1 MPPLRFHPSS
11 AVAAALN
18 LQGPKPDRPTAAA
31 AVDTAAIPPCSECGR
46 RFASSKALFG
56 HMRCHPERQWRGIN
70 PRPSSATAPS
80 APAPMPPMP
89 PMPTPAPTPSSSRK
103 RSARSPPASSCSRAA
118 ATAAAAAPRGA
129 VISAVVVPS
138 TNPSPP
144 SPSLLLLPPN
154 SPSSPHYLRLLPLQL
169 PFPTHSPRHHLL
181 LPTHHHRHHHASS
194 LLPAILLPILSLLA
208 LALSVAFFFDH
219 GLCSPSS
226 APPRLK
232 PSLPPAAASP
242 DLLPIPP
249 LPRPPAAAAA
259 LSSSEDEF
267 FSPRAPAAMTGNSI
281 SRRDAAAAAA
291 AAEKCGS
298 QNSILSTPPYPSSP
312 SPGRSSRRSE
322 CPKTAMPQL
331 PIPPPPPPPPPP
343 PVGFWESRVRKH
355 DAHHLPALMPPR
367 TVGLRNSA
375 AAVFPAQPSQDLDA
389 AARNERVPRPKLKP
403 LHWDKV
409 RASPDRVTVWDQLRS
424 SSFHVNEEMIESLFV
439 CNATNT
445 DSKVRMKKPGLLP
458 RPNQEKRVLDP
469 KKSQNIAIL
478 LRALNVTKEEV
489 CEALLEG
496 NTDNLGTELLE
507 TLLKMAPSKEEEIKL
522 KEYKDGSELKLG
534 PAENFLKA
542 VLEIPFAFKR
552 VEAMLYIANFDSE
565 VKYLKK
571 SFNTLEAACE
581 ELRSSRLFMKLLE
594 AVLKTGNRMNIGT
607 NRGDAH
613 AFKLD
618 TLLKLVDIKGAD
630 GKTTVLH
637 FVVQEIIKS
646 EGSHLSTNLE
656 SELANV
662 KKAASMDSNI
672 LSSYVSNLSKGI
684 RRIVEVLKLNEESS
698 SKNSHRKFHDAVNT
712 FLNKAEEEII
722 KIQAQE
728 SVALSLVKEITE
740 YFHGD
745 SAKEESHPFRIFMVV
760 RDFLAVLDLVCKEVE
775 KINEHQIANS
785 SRQSQVPVNPKFHAL
800 RSVNSDDGVHHH
812 HHDLS

>member
-1 MPPLRFHPSS
+1 MLTSS
-11 AVAAALN
+11 
-18 LQGPKPDRPTAAA
+18 
-31 AVDTAAIPPCSECGR
+31 
-46 RFASSKALFG
+46 FLFLL
-56 HMRCHPERQWRGIN
+56 
-70 PRPSSATAPS
+70 
-80 APAPMPPMP
+80 
-89 PMPTPAPTPSSSRK
+89 SSS
-103 RSARSPPASSCSRAA
+103 SSSFSSLSPLLLLLLLLLLLEE
-118 ATAAAAAPRGA
+118 
-129 VISAVVVPS
+129 PS

-169 PFPTHSPRHHLL
+169 PFPNPLSPPPSPPPPP
-181 LPTHHHRHHHASS
+181 PTITATTTPPLSS
-194 LLPAILLPILSLLA
+194 PPFS
-208 LALSVAFFFDH
+208 
-219 GLCSPSS
+219 SPSS
-226 APPRLK
+226 PSSPSPSPSPSSSTMASAPP
-232 PSLPPAAASP
+232 P
-242 DLLPIPP
+242 PP
-249 LPRPPAAAAA
+249 LLASNPPSRPPPPPRTSSPSRRSLAPPPPPPRSPPPRTSSSPRGPRPPCRQFDLPQGRRGGGGGGGGEMRVAELDPEHAA
-259 LSSSEDEF
+259 LPVLPE
-267 FSPRAPAAMTGNSI
+267 PRALQPPIRVPENRNAAVADPPTP
-281 SRRDAAAAAA
+281 AAAAAA
-291 AAEKCGS
+291 AAAGWVLGE
-298 QNSILSTPPYPSSP
+298 
-312 SPGRSSRRSE
+312 PGEETRR
-322 CPKTAMPQL
+322 
-331 PIPPPPPPPPPP
+331 
-343 PVGFWESRVRKH
+343 
-355 DAHHLPALMPPR
+355 HHLPALMPLR

-445 DSKVRMKKPGLLP
+445 DSKARTKKPGLLP
-458 RPNQEKRVLDP
+458 LLNQEKRVLDP

-489 CEALLEG
+489 CEALLEAG

-522 KEYKDGSELKLG
+522 KEYKDGSELKL
-534 PAENFLKA
+534 
-542 VLEIPFAFKR
+542 
-552 VEAMLYIANFDSE
+552 AMLYIANFDSE

-785 SRQSQVPVNPKFHAL
+785 SRQSPVPVNPKFHAL
-800 RSVNSDDGVHHH
+800 RSVNSDGVHHH